1 MEAHKL
7 SPTPPR
13 RRVGSFLINET
24 ARQTACFVDKK
35 LGNPM
40 QSVDVGSA
48 MDNDRSPV
56 QRRQRFAAL
65 ASEVYEPIQRYARR
79 RVPPDAVDD
88 IVSETM
94 LTLWRRLDDVPS
106 HVPLPWA
113 YGVARRHIANHRRAA
128 GRHLRLIRR
137 AEAEP
142 APMAVVDH
150 PLDPELHT
158 ALAALN
164 EADRELLRLWA
175 WEQLPPSEIALVLGL
190 TPNAA
195 SIRLHRAKQRLG
207 ENLAIARKDEALSGH
222 SHREERKEDPA

>member
-1 MEAHKL
+1 LVRKVGNL
-7 SPTPPR
+7 VTP
-13 RRVGSFLINET
+13 
-24 ARQTACFVDKK
+24 
-35 LGNPM
+35 
-40 QSVDVGSA
+40 VDVGSA
-48 MDNDRSPV
+48 MDTDGPSV
-56 QRRQRFAAL
+56 ERRRRFEAL
-65 ASEVYEPIQRYARR
+65 AAEVYEPIQRYARR
-79 RVPPDAVDD
+79 RIAAHAVDD

-106 HVPLPWA
+106 DALLPWA

-142 APMAVVDH
+142 APIPVADH

-158 ALAALN
+158 ALAALDQ
-164 EADRELLRLWA
+164 ADRELLHLWA
-175 WEQLPPSEIALVLGL
+175 WEQLPPAEIAVVLGL

-207 ENLAIARKDEALSGH
+207 ENLGIARKDEALSGH
-222 SHREERKEDPA
+222 SHGEKREEDRA